1 MPAWVFASRS
11 GEPPDPQ
18 RVRAI
23 FRRALKAAG
32 LSGHFTPHCLRHSFA
47 SLLLQREE
55 SPQWVQQKLGHSS
68 ISVTCDTYG
77 RWLPRQPVQGGATLL
92 ENLTG
97 GDRLATERPNHKG
110 NLPPLKELLV

>member
-92 ENLTG
+92 EKSDG
-97 GDRLATERPNHKG
+97 WRQIGDRKAKSQGKLAAS
-110 NLPPLKELLV
+110 